1 MQTQSHLSMH
11 PAEGKGANSFFL
23 FSHGTGAVCSRE
35 LSAAES
41 STKKA
46 RVQKGQDQ
54 HLELQMV
61 LQQSAVCFFKQ
72 RMTTCP
78 LP

>member
-11 PAEGKGANSFFL
+11 PAEGKSANSFFL

-35 LSAAES
+35 LCAVES

-46 RVQKGQDQ
+46 RVQKGRDQ
-54 HLELQMV
+54 QLELQMV

-72 RMTTCP
+72 RMTT
-78 LP
+78 